1 MAETTVYEDLWGKI
15 VDHAADGILEIRW
28 VDATAEMM
36 TNDFNQ
42 WLIQFA
48 TDLARLGR
56 RLALVDAAQ
65 FHMAR
70 DRMDGAWR
78 DANVIPRYN
87 EAGVQR
93 FAFVMPQ
100 QMPLIGTPPAPEGP
114 AAFPTAYFGTRA
126 DAFAWLAG
134 QAD

>member
-1 MAETTVYEDLWGKI
+1 MAEITVYEDLWGKI

-28 VDATAEMM
+28 VDASAGMT

-56 RLALVDAAQ
+56 RFALVDAVQ
-65 FHMAR
+65 FRMAR

-87 EAGVQR
+87 KAGVQR
-93 FAFVMPQ
+93 FAFVMPP

-114 AAFPTAYFGTRA
+114 ADFPTGYFGTRA
-126 DAFAWLAG
+126 DAFAWLGEAV
-134 QAD
+134 D